1 MKGAIMKYASL
12 NRTLSLA
19 LTVGLVAGALS
30 LSRPGGADNPAAANQ
45 ALTARIVEAKD
56 KLQDG
61 WTAWKEE
68 DMKAGRDMFLKLI
81 MEQKSANSDL
91 FYYAALSDHRLIVY
105 AFAAGK
111 QAEAAPLMAE
121 AGQYLEKAMELDSG
135 RGELYALDAT
145 LLGYQIALDPQK
157 GMELGMQILASFAQ
171 AESKEPDNPR
181 VSLLKGESLMF
192 WPVEYGGGPDNA
204 IAVLDRALSL
214 FEKEKVS
221 DPVKPSWGKEEAFA
235 FLGRAHAQKGA
246 RDKAVEYFK
255 KALEISPHFRLAQ
268 DELKKLQVEK

>member
-1 MKGAIMKYASL
+1 MKTKSMNRIFLPAMVGILFVGGPLMAS
-12 NRTLSLA
+12 A
-19 LTVGLVAGALS
+19 AKAC
-30 LSRPGGADNPAAANQ
+30 APAAPGQ
-45 ALTARIVEAKD
+45 ALTAKIIEAKD
-56 KLQDG
+56 RLQGG
-61 WTAWKEE
+61 WTSWKEE
-68 DMKAGRDMFLKLI
+68 EMKAGRDMFLKLI
-81 MEQKSANSDL
+81 LEQSSANADL
-91 FYYAALSDHRLIVY
+91 CYYAALSDHRLIVY

-111 QAEAAPLMAE
+111 QAEASPLIAE
-121 AGQYLEKAMELDSG
+121 ARKYLEKAMELDPG

-235 FLGRAHAQKGA
+235 FLGRAYAQKGA
-246 RDKAVEYFK
+246 REKAVEYMK
-255 KALEISPHFRLAQ
+255 KALETSPHFRLAQ
-268 DELKKLQVEK
+268 DELQKLQAEK